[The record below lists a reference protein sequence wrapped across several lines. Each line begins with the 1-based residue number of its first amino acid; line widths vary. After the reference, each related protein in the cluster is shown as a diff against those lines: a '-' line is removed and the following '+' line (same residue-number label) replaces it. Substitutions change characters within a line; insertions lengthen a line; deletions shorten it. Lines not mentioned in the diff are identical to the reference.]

1 MIVTKTPLR
10 ISFFG
15 GGSDIPAY
23 YNKHDGMVISTSID
37 KHIYI
42 ALQKCVAKHFK
53 IIYSELELATNRGEI
68 KHDRVREIMN
78 YFNINGNIEL
88 ASFSDINTKG
98 TGLGSSST
106 FTVGVLNA
114 LMTQLNT
121 PFNKRDL
128 AELAC
133 HIEIGKCLEP
143 IGKQDQYAATYG
155 GFNVIRFNS
164 GGVEVTP
171 INVDHSVLQELN
183 DSLMIYNTGISRQ
196 ASTIMTEQVNNLRDD
211 KDNIGYTN
219 SIVDMAEV
227 ALKYLKQGYLDDF
240 GALLDT
246 SWRIKKKLSSNMSND
261 TVDELYE
268 IGMKNGALGGK
279 LLGAGGGGYVM
290 FFVPQA
296 KQGYVA
302 DALWRYDRL
311 KVKFTDEGSKL
322 ELNI

>member
-1 MIVTKTPLR
+1 
-10 ISFFG
+10 
-15 GGSDIPAY
+15 
-23 YNKHDGMVISTSID
+23 MVISTSID

-42 ALQKCVAKHFK
+42 ALQKCVAHHFK
-53 IIYSELELATNRGEI
+53 IIYSELELTNHRIDI
-68 KHDRVREIMN
+68 KHDRIREIMN
-78 YFNINGNIEL
+78 HFNINGQIEL

-106 FTVGVLNA
+106 FTAGALNA
-114 LMTQLNT
+114 IMTMRGEK
-121 PFNKRDL
+121 FNKREL
-128 AELAC
+128 AELTC

-143 IGKQDQYAATYG
+143 IGKQDQYAAVYG

-171 INVDHSVLQELN
+171 INVDYSVLQELN

-196 ASTIMTEQVNNLRDD
+196 ASTIMTEQVKNLRED
-211 KDNIGYTN
+211 KSNIEYTN

-227 ALKYLKQGYLDDF
+227 ALKYLKQGHIHDF

-246 SWRIKKKLSSNMSND
+246 SWRIKKKLSSNMTND
-261 TVDELYE
+261 TIDELYE

-302 DALWRYDRL
+302 DALWQYDRL
-311 KVKFTDEGSKL
+311 NVKFTDTGSKV